1 MSSFHFISFH
11 FIHFITINFGESV
24 VVTSLPTINDY
35 SGKIGQKIAE
45 FGPKNVINR
54 KLFVI
59 NKLSIVG

>member
-1 MSSFHFISFH
+1 M
-11 FIHFITINFGESV
+11 INRENVYSR
-24 VVTSLPTINDY
+24 TSLATINDY

-54 KLFVI
+54 KVFVI